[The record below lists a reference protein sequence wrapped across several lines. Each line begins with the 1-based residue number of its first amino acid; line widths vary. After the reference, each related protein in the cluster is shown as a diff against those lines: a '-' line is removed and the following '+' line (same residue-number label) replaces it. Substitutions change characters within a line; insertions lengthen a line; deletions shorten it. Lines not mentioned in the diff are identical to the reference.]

1 MDYAKVIH
9 SVRKTS
15 RMMKNKEQQVKYRP
29 SGSVKND
36 MTTRAWAILALLCT
50 AQFIYVLNLQIV
62 SIALPALQR
71 GLGFSQENL
80 QWVLSAYALT
90 FGSFLLLAGRA
101 ADLFGH
107 RRLFMIGMALF
118 AVASLGCGLAPSQGV
133 LIGTRVV
140 QGLGMAI
147 VTPAALALLTDTFA
161 EGAQRNWA
169 FGIWG
174 AAGALG
180 GIIGILL
187 GGVLTM
193 SLGWPWIFFLC
204 VPLALLAFI
213 LAPQVLLE
221 HHKQTSKTHLDI
233 AGAVS
238 ATVGLFL
245 LVYALTQAE
254 HTGFASLQAGGLLII
269 ALGFLATFGL
279 IEGRISHPL
288 VPLRIFHQRT
298 LTGANL
304 VTFVLTAVANTP
316 IFFFVLYMQQ
326 VRGYSPL
333 LTGLAFLPTN
343 LTMIVGSVLG
353 TQLTNWIG
361 QKRTMLVGL
370 CTLIVALLFLAHI
383 SVSSSYL
390 TILLPGLIF
399 LGFGLAVTQTA
410 TTVAGTHQV
419 KAEERGLASG
429 LLNTSV
435 QIGTAVGLVIL
446 VTVANARTSI
456 LSHGVHRLAE
466 ALVDGFRWA
475 FYAGAGLAG
484 IGLLI
489 ALVVVKEQ
497 RFNVHESNVTPD
509 PSRGKKG

>member
-269 ALGFLATFGL
+269 
-279 IEGRISHPL
+279 
-288 VPLRIFHQRT
+288 
-298 LTGANL
+298 
-304 VTFVLTAVANTP
+304 
-316 IFFFVLYMQQ
+316 
-326 VRGYSPL
+326 
-333 LTGLAFLPTN
+333 
-343 LTMIVGSVLG
+343 
-353 TQLTNWIG
+353 
-361 QKRTMLVGL
+361 
-370 CTLIVALLFLAHI
+370 
-383 SVSSSYL
+383 
-390 TILLPGLIF
+390 
-399 LGFGLAVTQTA
+399 
-410 TTVAGTHQV
+410 
-419 KAEERGLASG
+419 
-429 LLNTSV
+429 
-435 QIGTAVGLVIL
+435 
-446 VTVANARTSI
+446 
-456 LSHGVHRLAE
+456 
-466 ALVDGFRWA
+466 
-475 FYAGAGLAG
+475 
-484 IGLLI
+484 
-489 ALVVVKEQ
+489 
-497 RFNVHESNVTPD
+497 
-509 PSRGKKG
+509 